1 MSLDPQMQAF
11 LDQMKAA
18 GAKPLRAPTAALARE
33 TFAELVAVL
42 GQGPREQVAK
52 LEDRKVA
59 GPGGQI
65 PLRIYTPAQNPP
77 TGVLMWFHGGGWVLG
92 DLESHDPVC
101 RALASGSGCATVSV
115 DYRLAPE
122 NKFPAAAED
131 CFAATKWAAENLAAF
146 GAPAGAKLAVAGDS
160 AGGNLAAAVALMAR
174 DRGAPKL
181 AFQLLVYPAI
191 DAADDT
197 PSQMRFA
204 EDGYILSRLDMEWF
218 WGHYLK
224 SPADR
229 DNPYAC
235 PNHAKNLAGLAPA
248 LVITAGYDP
257 LCDEGEA
264 YANQI
269 KKAGVAVTLTRYPGV
284 THGFFSMA
292 AMLDEGKRAQ
302 KEACAALRTALK

>member
-1 MSLDPQMQAF
+1 MPLDPQMQAF

-18 GAKPLRAPTAALARE
+18 GAKPLRAPTAAQARE

-52 LEDRKVA
+52 VEDRKVA

-65 PLRIYTPAQNPP
+65 PLRIYTPAQRPP
-77 TGVLMWFHGGGWVLG
+77 TGVLIWFHGGGWVLG

-101 RALASGSGCATVSV
+101 RALANGSGCVTVSV

-122 NKFPAAAED
+122 SKFPAAAED
-131 CFAATKWAAENLAAF
+131 CYAATKWAAENAAAL
-146 GAPAGAKLAVAGDS
+146 GAPGAKLAVAGDS

-174 DRGAPKL
+174 DRGAPKV

-229 DNPYAC
+229 ENPYAC
-235 PNHAKNLAGLAPA
+235 PNQAKSLAGLAPA
-248 LVITAGYDP
+248 LVMTAGYDP
-257 LCDEGEA
+257 LCDEGDA
-264 YANQI
+264 YAGQM
-269 KKAGVAVTLTRYPGV
+269 KRAGVVVTLSRYPGV

-292 AMLDEGKRAQ
+292 AMLDEGKRAHR
-302 KEACAALRTALK
+302 EACAALRSALR